1 MAFAVGIDY
10 LALTVRGTTVQEV
23 CEQLGASPC
32 ERDKGYRGYPVS
44 YLALAE
50 NGAVALLGTGA
61 AGRPTEV
68 HADVPASF
76 LASWGYARLQALA
89 QWVRDRGHLTR
100 VDLAFDDRLG
110 VVTVA
115 TVRAACER
123 GQAITHFRL
132 LSRIDTVS
140 LERRGDRQGDTLTI
154 GSRQSQTFLRIYD
167 KALEQ
172 KRKGKDID
180 GPWVRW
186 ELELKEERADKAGQA
201 LASLEEEA
209 FRRFMVGVLRAA
221 IEFKD
226 TNWEADPMV
235 RHRAAPLPW
244 WIALTEGFQQCRL
257 TVQPVV
263 RTLEDVKQWVN
274 AALAPMLAVMVCA
287 PSAGEQ
293 WLREVIAAGSERWK
307 AKHYALLHRQ
317 PPKREY
323 RLRPC

>member
-10 LALTVRGTTVQEV
+10 LALTVRGVTVPEV
-23 CEQLGASPC
+23 CEQLGATPC

-44 YLALAE
+44 YLAFAE
-50 NGAVALLGTGA
+50 NGAVAVLGTGA

-76 LASWGYARLQALA
+76 LAGWTYARLQALA
-89 QWVRDRGHLTR
+89 RWVRDRGHLTR
-100 VDLAFDDRLG
+100 LDLAFDDRLG

-115 TVRAACER
+115 TVRTACEQ

-132 LSRIDTVS
+132 LSRIDTLS
-140 LERRGDRQGDTLTI
+140 LERQGDRQGDTLTI

-172 KRKGKDID
+172 KRKGQEVD

-201 LASLEEEA
+201 LASLKEDA

-226 TNWEADPMV
+226 TNWNADPMA
-235 RHRAAPLPW
+235 RHRAEPLPW
-244 WIALTEGFQQCRL
+244 WIALTEGWQTCRL
-257 TVQPVV
+257 TVHKVV
-263 RTLEDVKQWVN
+263 RKIEDVKQWVN
-274 AALAPMLAVMVCA
+274 TALAPMLAVMGCA
-287 PSAGEQ
+287 PSSGEK
-293 WLREVIAAGSERWK
+293 WLREVIAAGADRWK

-317 PPKREY
+317 PPMQKY
-323 RLRPC
+323 RLQPC